1 MGASQ
6 SVGRYTNDF
15 ELIVRAAKELE
26 ELLEKHFGAPDGKDK
41 GLHDKISD
49 ARTPGGKHLPESLV
63 RRLRK
68 LVTIRNKLIHDYDFN
83 AIPDRAD
90 FVTTFDAAKAEL
102 REIAQINEANAYLRE
117 IIQIKPSQPGCAVM

>member
-1 MGASQ
+1 MGITFSSQQ
-6 SVGRYTNDF
+6 SVGRYANDF

-26 ELLEKHFGAPDGKDK
+26 ELLEKHFGSPDTKDK

-49 ARTPGGKHLPESLV
+49 ARTPSGAPLPAELV

-90 FVTTFDAAKAEL
+90 FVKSFDAADAEL
-102 REIAQINEANAYLRE
+102 RALA
-117 IIQIKPSQPGCAVM
+117 QIKPSQPGCVVM